1 MFVKA
6 VRNVMADHL
15 KISFSRNQLNETVSD
30 VENSPNRCLQL
41 GEGDLSISG
50 FPLIDGLFQCKET
63 FCNFL
68 LWHISIISILYRYYI
83 QKKTDWLFTSSRL
96 EWVYIS
102 CWAAQ
107 LGDEEPST
115 VIVSQVLLRAE
126 WVAGMHMVVRYPSDL
141 GHALFEAKCGRNDKC
156 FIPYLAKHE
165 LLHCFSSID
174 WNMFSF
180 ALRRARMLL
189 FWDPVFCYKNI
200 HENFFQKSR
209 YFLEII

>member
-1 MFVKA
+1 
-6 VRNVMADHL
+6 MADHL

-156 FIPYLAKHE
+156 FKISSKKGVECNNCAQ
-165 LLHCFSSID
+165 CFRVF
-174 WNMFSF
+174 NMV
-180 ALRRARMLL
+180 ARIS
-189 FWDPVFCYKNI
+189 PHTPRN
-200 HENFFQKSR
+200 
-209 YFLEII
+209 EIIPPSYHI